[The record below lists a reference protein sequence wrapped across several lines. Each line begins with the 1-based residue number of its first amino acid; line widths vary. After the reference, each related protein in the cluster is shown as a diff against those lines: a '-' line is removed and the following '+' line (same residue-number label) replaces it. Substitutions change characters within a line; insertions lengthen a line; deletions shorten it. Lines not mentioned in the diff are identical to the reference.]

1 MNIIRNIFKF
11 NKKNPLHLKLEKLLG
26 FKPSSIDLYEKAL
39 THGSTNKKDKDGNP
53 FNYERLEYVGDAIL
67 GGVIA
72 KYLFNAVPQANEG
85 YLTKMRSKI
94 VSREHLNKI
103 GSEWGLIEL
112 MKSNLE
118 LSRFGENTH
127 GNLLE
132 AIVGA
137 IFLDQ
142 GFKTCEAFI
151 HKRIINPH
159 VNISKLEG
167 KITSYKSLII
177 EWCQK
182 KKLKLNFDCT
192 EDQTAEKLKHF
203 TACLKIDNKNIARAR
218 STSRKK
224 AEEKAA
230 QRAYFALQNKI
241 SS

>member
-11 NKKNPLHLKLEKLLG
+11 NNKNSLNLKLEKLLG
-26 FKPSSIDLYEKAL
+26 FRPSSIDLYEKAL
-39 THGSTNKKDKDGNP
+39 THGSTNQKDKDGNP

-72 KYLFNAVPQANEG
+72 KYLFNAVPQAKEG

-94 VSREHLNKI
+94 VSRAHLNKI
-103 GSEWGLIEL
+103 GYELGLIKL

-137 IFLDQ
+137 VFLDE
-142 GFKTCEAFI
+142 GFKACEAFI

-182 KKLKLNFDCT
+182 KKLKLSFNCA
-192 EDQTAEKLKHF
+192 EDQTAEKFKHF
-203 TACLKIDNKNIARAR
+203 TASLKIDNKIMAKAR

-230 QRAYFALQNKI
+230 KRAYFALQNKI
-241 SS
+241 NS

>member
-1 MNIIRNIFKF
+1 MCIRDR
-11 NKKNPLHLKLEKLLG
+11 LK
-26 FKPSSIDLYEKAL
+26 
-39 THGSTNKKDKDGNP
+39 
-53 FNYERLEYVGDAIL
+53 
-67 GGVIA
+67 
-72 KYLFNAVPQANEG
+72 
-85 YLTKMRSKI
+85 
-94 VSREHLNKI
+94 
-103 GSEWGLIEL
+103 LIEL
-112 MKSNLE
+112 MKSNLD

-137 IFLDQ
+137 VFLDQ

-203 TACLKIDNKNIARAR
+203 TACLKIDNKI
-218 STSRKK
+218 T
-224 AEEKAA
+224 
-230 QRAYFALQNKI
+230 NKI
-241 SS
+241 LNSLGFKVSKDWEITIPSWRPDISINEDIVEEVVRIYGLNLSLIHI

>member
-1 MNIIRNIFKF
+1 M
-11 NKKNPLHLKLEKLLG
+11 
-26 FKPSSIDLYEKAL
+26 
-39 THGSTNKKDKDGNP
+39 
-53 FNYERLEYVGDAIL
+53 
-67 GGVIA
+67 
-72 KYLFNAVPQANEG
+72 PQANEG

-103 GSEWGLIEL
+103 GSELGLIEL

-137 IFLDQ
+137 VFLDQ
-142 GFKTCEAFI
+142 GYKICEAFI

-182 KKLKLNFDCT
+182 KKLKLSFNCA
-192 EDQTAEKLKHF
+192 EDQTAEKFKHF
-203 TACLKIDNKNIARAR
+203 TASLKIDNKIMAKAR

-230 QRAYFALQNKI
+230 KRAYFALQDKI
-241 SS
+241 NS